1 MWLLFLVGY
10 LYLKHLT
17 MKLFKDLRHMLTSG
31 DNDKIS
37 SKRLITFLAF
47 IMVSVAFFANLFF
60 DMTVDTNIFDGIIQI
75 VWAGL
80 GVVVGEHL
88 LKVKNGEKNNIPQEV
103 PEDSTTEVPEEEE
116 EEELGDN

>member
-1 MWLLFLVGY
+1 MWLFYFIEY
-10 LYLKHLT
+10 LLIKHYT
-17 MKLFKDLRHMLTSG
+17 MKLFKDLRDMLTSG

-47 IMVSVAFFANLFF
+47 IMVAIAFFANLFF
-60 DMTVDTNIFDGIIQI
+60 DMRVEDNIFDGIIQI

-88 LKVKNGEKNNIPQEV
+88 LKARNSNKAPEHTDDV
-103 PEDSTTEVPEEEE
+103 PDEPEEEK
-116 EEELGDN
+116 LGDN